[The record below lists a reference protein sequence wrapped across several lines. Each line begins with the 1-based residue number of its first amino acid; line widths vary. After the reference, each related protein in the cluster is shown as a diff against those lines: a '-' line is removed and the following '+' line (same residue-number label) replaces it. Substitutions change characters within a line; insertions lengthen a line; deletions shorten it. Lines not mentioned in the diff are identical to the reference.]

1 MTEVY
6 IVNPNTTV
14 CLCHLQRDFI
24 LQTGDPTGTGR
35 GGESVY
41 RSVIRP
47 SSALATGVCLFLPF
61 RLTDALSVLPVC
73 VCVISKLYGDQAR
86 YFDGEKAPRIKHR
99 KKGTVSMVNNG
110 NSQHGSQVR
119 TMHSKLPDKQTFLLV
134 YLHRS
139 VIRLPPPSF
148 LSPWGR
154 TWTTWMEC
162 TLCLGRSQK
171 AWTYWPRST
180 RPSWT
185 TTSSRFRIS
194 GE

>member
-6 IVNPNTTV
+6 IVNPNTQQFV
-14 CLCHLQRDFI
+14 CVTFRETSSCRLETPLGQAAVESLCTGQSSDPRQRWQQAFVFTIQIDRCI
-24 LQTGDPTGTGR
+24 
-35 GGESVY
+35 
-41 RSVIRP
+41 
-47 SSALATGVCLFLPF
+47 VCP
-61 RLTDALSVLPVC
+61 AC

-119 TMHSKLPDKQTFLLV
+119 TMHSKPSEADKHTFLLV

-139 VIRLPPPSF
+139 VLSS